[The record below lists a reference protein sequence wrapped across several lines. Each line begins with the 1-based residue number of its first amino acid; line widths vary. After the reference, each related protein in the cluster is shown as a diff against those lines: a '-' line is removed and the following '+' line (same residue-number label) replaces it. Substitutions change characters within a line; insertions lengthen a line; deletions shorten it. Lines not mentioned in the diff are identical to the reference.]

1 MYQRE
6 LDIAIDLARQ
16 ASDIA
21 MEIYARD
28 FSHVEKANDAGPVTE
43 ADLRINEF
51 LVNALREAF
60 PEDAV
65 IGEESP
71 AEELASSA
79 RRRWIID
86 PIDGTKDFLQ
96 KNGEFSVMI
105 GLAVDGRAELGVVA
119 VPAHRQI
126 YAGAPGHGAFMLD
139 EHGTRTTLRVNT
151 AIAAQDAT
159 IVNSRNHPDATID
172 FIRDEI
178 GITREYRHGSVG
190 CKVAHISEGR
200 ADLYVNL
207 SGKCHWWDVAG
218 PEAIVRE
225 AGGVVLTLEGGELR
239 YTGTSTRIAEPFF
252 ASNAAIS
259 EAVMG
264 AAKRALASH

>member
-6 LDIAIDLARQ
+6 LEVAIDLARQ
-16 ASDIA
+16 SAAIA

-28 FSHVEKANDAGPVTE
+28 FDFSQKDNDAGPVTE

-60 PEDAV
+60 PDDAV

-71 AEELASSA
+71 VEELASNA

-86 PIDGTKDFLQ
+86 PIDGTKDFLL

-105 GLAVDGRAELGVVA
+105 GLAVEGRAELGVVA
-119 VPAHRQI
+119 VPAHNQI
-126 YAGAPGHGAFMLD
+126 YAGAPGHGAFMID
-139 EHGTRTTLRVNT
+139 ADGKRTTLQVNT
-151 AIAAQDAT
+151 KIAAKDAT

-178 GITREYRHGSVG
+178 GITKEYRHGSVG
-190 CKVAHISEGR
+190 CKVAHISDGR

-207 SGKCHWWDVAG
+207 SGRCHWWDVCG

-225 AGGVVLTLEGGELR
+225 AGGVVLTIDGKELR
-239 YTGTSTRIAEPFF
+239 YQGDSTLVTEAFF
-252 ASNAAIS
+252 ASNSAIKDDVI
-259 EAVMG
+259 A
-264 AAKRALASH
+264 AAKRAL

>member
-1 MYQRE
+1 MYERE
-6 LDIAIDLARQ
+6 LEVAIDLARQ
-16 ASDIA
+16 SAAIA

-28 FSHVEKANDAGPVTE
+28 FDVSQKAGDAGPVTE

-51 LVNALREAF
+51 LVNALRKAF

-71 AEELASSA
+71 IEELASDA

-119 VPAHRQI
+119 IPAHDQI
-126 YAGAPGHGAFMLD
+126 YVGAPGHGAYMLNGD
-139 EHGTRTTLRVNT
+139 GERVDLQVNT
-151 AIAAQDAT
+151 EIEGKDAT
-159 IVNSRNHPDATID
+159 IVNSRNHPDSTID

-190 CKVAHISEGR
+190 CKVAHISDGR
-200 ADLYVNL
+200 ADLYINL

-218 PEAIVRE
+218 PEAIVRQ
-225 AGGVVLTLEGGELR
+225 AGGVVLTLSGEELR
-239 YTGTSTRIAEPFF
+239 YEGDSTQISEPFF
-252 ASNAAIS
+252 ASNSAIQETVIAS
-259 EAVMG
+259 
-264 AAKRALASH
+264 AKRALA

>member
-6 LDIAIDLARQ
+6 LEVAIDLARQ
-16 ASDIA
+16 SAEIA

-28 FSHVEKANDAGPVTE
+28 FEFSEKDNDAGPVTE
-43 ADLRINEF
+43 ADLRINAF
-51 LVNALREAF
+51 LVGALRAAF

-71 AEELASSA
+71 IEELASDA

-119 VPAHRQI
+119 IPATGQI
-126 YAGAPGHGAFMLD
+126 YVGAPGHGAFRID
-139 EHGTRTTLRVNT
+139 ADGTRVTLQVNT
-151 AIAAQDAT
+151 EMHARDAT

-172 FIRDEI
+172 SIRDAL
-178 GITREYRHGSVG
+178 GITNEYRHGSVG
-190 CKVAHISEGR
+190 CKVAHISDGR

-207 SGKCHWWDVAG
+207 SGRCHWWDVVG
-218 PEAIVRE
+218 PEAIVRQ
-225 AGGVVLTLEGGELR
+225 AGGVVLTLSGEELR
-239 YTGTSTRIAEPFF
+239 YEGDSTRVAAPFF
-252 ASNAAIS
+252 ASNAAIRES
-259 EAVMG
+259 VIS
-264 AAKRALASH
+264 AAARALA

>member
-6 LDIAIDLARQ
+6 LDIAIELARQ
-16 ASDIA
+16 SAEIA

-28 FSHVEKANDAGPVTE
+28 FSFSQKENDAGPVTE

-119 VPAHRQI
+119 VPAHQQI
-126 YAGAPGHGAFMLD
+126 YAGAPGHGAFMIAAD
-139 EHGTRTTLRVNT
+139 GTRTPLQVNT
-151 AIAAQDAT
+151 KIAPKDAT

-172 FIRDEI
+172 YIRDAI
-178 GITREYRHGSVG
+178 GITKEYRHGSVG
-190 CKVAHISEGR
+190 CKVAHISDGR

-207 SGKCHWWDVAG
+207 SGKCHWWDVCG

-225 AGGVVLTLEGGELR
+225 AGGVVLSIDGKELR
-239 YTGTSTRIAEPFF
+239 YQGDSTQVTEAFF
-252 ASNAAIS
+252 ASNSAIH
-259 EAVMG
+259 EAVIK
-264 AAKRALASH
+264 AAAQAL